1 MIVNLPGRSPRLHPD
16 CCIAANA
23 SVIGDVSI
31 EENASIWYGA
41 VLRGD
46 LGAIH
51 IGSGSNIQDNAV
63 VHEGT
68 TIGKSVM
75 VGHSAVLHGCTV
87 EDNCLVGIGAIVLNG
102 CVIGENSI
110 VAAGS
115 LVPQNTVIPPGS
127 MVMGTPAKVRRPLA
141 PEEIAD
147 TLRKAAEYVARAAL
161 QLPKAE

>member
-1 MIVNLPGRSPRLHPD
+1 MIIDLPGHSLRLHPD
-16 CCIAANA
+16 CYVAANA
-23 SVIGDVSI
+23 SLIGNVSI
-31 EENASIWYGA
+31 EENVSIWYGA

-46 LGAIH
+46 RGAIR

-68 TIGKSVM
+68 TIGKNVM

-87 EDNCLVGIGAIVLNG
+87 EDNCLIGIGAIVLNG

-127 MVMGTPAKVRRPLA
+127 MVMGAPAKVRRPLA

-147 TLRKAAEYVARAAL
+147 TVRKSAEYVARAAL